1 MGKTAEE
8 MSERLGRT
16 EARVAGTAM
25 LAAPI
30 LLLIASLIHPP
41 HAGSAESWL
50 HAAESGP
57 TRFYLAHL
65 LFLGAAALLVPATL
79 GLGRLAHPTQ
89 TTLTALGVGITL
101 LGILGI
107 GALVGSDFVV
117 WKMADPSA
125 EKSQMLSLLERVT
138 TSPGFVAPLYALAG
152 GIATGPAV
160 LALALHREGQ
170 IPSWATLMIA
180 AGAPA
185 FLLGI
190 PTRPIPIAAAVCML
204 TGLAATARATFR
216 TGRAVDA
223 PDRGKRRARAAVA
236 AMRS

>member
-1 MGKTAEE
+1 
-8 MSERLGRT
+8 
-16 EARVAGTAM
+16 M

-125 EKSQMLSLLERVT
+125 DDPGGWTPEKR
-138 TSPGFVAPLYALAG
+138 LAKD
-152 GIATGPAV
+152 
-160 LALALHREGQ
+160 LNWH
-170 IPSWATLMIA
+170 A
-180 AGAPA
+180 A
-185 FLLGI
+185 
-190 PTRPIPIAAAVCML
+190 PIAQL
-204 TGLAATARATFR
+204 DRAT
-216 TGRAVDA
+216 
-223 PDRGKRRARAAVA
+223 P
-236 AMRS
+236 S